1 MRLLARPTG
10 WRALAHGLAT
20 AATIDV
26 RILGLLLVPFTL
38 GLLAVR
44 ALGPP
49 PAAGSR
55 GRLLRAGLLYC
66 AGAAAGTVAG
76 WPYLLASPWA
86 NFSSAFGSLSHF
98 AWSGLLLYNGELMPA
113 ADVPWHYAPV
123 WISLTT
129 PVAYQLAAV
138 VGVGVAGAALLRQ
151 PWARLRTWAGQ
162 LDALLLGW
170 LLLPLALVIGF
181 HSALYDGWRHLY
193 FIYPALLLLAV
204 RGGLAVAALGRRGRA
219 WHRLALGLGLLA
231 GAEGLLTTGRMV
243 RMHPHQ
249 QTYFSYLPGALAER
263 LYERDYWGLAAR
275 QGLEYLVR
283 RQPTDTIYY
292 DVPYAA
298 PVRNNL
304 LWLSPA
310 DQARL
315 VRRASAPG
323 RYYLSTYRTTP
334 GTYPDSVG
342 REVFALQPDGLTILS
357 IFQRQPAD
365 SAWARPA
372 RW

>member
-1 MRLLARPTG
+1 
-10 WRALAHGLAT
+10 
-20 AATIDV
+20 
-26 RILGLLLVPFTL
+26 
-38 GLLAVR
+38 
-44 ALGPP
+44 
-49 PAAGSR
+49 
-55 GRLLRAGLLYC
+55 
-66 AGAAAGTVAG
+66 
-76 WPYLLASPWA
+76 
-86 NFSSAFGSLSHF
+86 
-98 AWSGLLLYNGELMPA
+98 
-113 ADVPWHYAPV
+113 
-123 WISLTT
+123 
-129 PVAYQLAAV
+129 
-138 VGVGVAGAALLRQ
+138 
-151 PWARLRTWAGQ
+151 
-162 LDALLLGW
+162 
-170 LLLPLALVIGF
+170 
-181 HSALYDGWRHLY
+181 
-193 FIYPALLLLAV
+193 
-204 RGGLAVAALGRRGRA
+204 
-219 WHRLALGLGLLA
+219 
-231 GAEGLLTTGRMV
+231 
-243 RMHPHQ
+243 MHPHQ

>member
-1 MRLLARPTG
+1 
-10 WRALAHGLAT
+10 
-20 AATIDV
+20 
-26 RILGLLLVPFTL
+26 
-38 GLLAVR
+38 
-44 ALGPP
+44 
-49 PAAGSR
+49 
-55 GRLLRAGLLYC
+55 
-66 AGAAAGTVAG
+66 
-76 WPYLLASPWA
+76 
-86 NFSSAFGSLSHF
+86 
-98 AWSGLLLYNGELMPA
+98 MPA

-129 PVAYQLAAV
+129 PVAYQLAALLGV
-138 VGVGVAGAALLRQ
+138 VTTVAGLLRR
-151 PWARLRTWAGQ
+151 PWASLPTDAGQ
-162 LDALLLGW
+162 VDLLLLGW

-193 FIYPALLLLAV
+193 FVYPALLLAV
-204 RGGLAVAALGRRGRA
+204 RGGRAVARLGRRGPA

-231 GAEGLLTTGRMV
+231 GAEALLTAGRMV

-249 QTYFSYLPGALAER
+249 QTYFSYLPGPLAER

-275 QGLEYLVR
+275 QGLEHLVR
-283 RQPTDTIYY
+283 RQPKGLIYY

-315 VRRASAPG
+315 VRRPHAPG

-334 GTYPDSVG
+334 STYADSVG
-342 REVFALQPDGLTILS
+342 REVLALRPDGVTILS
-357 IFQRQPAD
+357 IFRAVPAD
-365 SAWARPA
+365 SVGG